1 MFKCLCNVKTESL
14 LKRLISVGILS
25 VFRLSLTCYIDIV
38 ISWCRKKYNS
48 SRIQTSPQ
56 NNFSIIKSLFE
67 DVTDVNV
74 KLQIGLL
81 YIYLIFFIWGK
92 TRETQALLI
101 FSSDLINDK
110 ATNSMNYWKNVLTC
124 VVKCITNVFVSTNVS
139 IKKLLKVYCNY

>member
-14 LKRLISVGILS
+14 LKRLNSVGILL

-48 SRIQTSPQ
+48 SRIQTSPP

-81 YIYLIFFIWGK
+81 YISNIFFWGK

-139 IKKLLKVYCNY
+139 IKKRNF

>member
-14 LKRLISVGILS
+14 LKRLNSVGILL

-48 SRIQTSPQ
+48 SRIQTSPP

-81 YIYLIFFIWGK
+81 YIYLIFFI

-139 IKKLLKVYCNY
+139 IKKRNF

>member
-14 LKRLISVGILS
+14 LKRLNSVGILL

-48 SRIQTSPQ
+48 SRIQTSPP

-81 YIYLIFFIWGK
+81 YISNIFIWGK

-139 IKKLLKVYCNY
+139 IKKRNF

>member
-14 LKRLISVGILS
+14 LKRLNSVGILS

-48 SRIQTSPQ
+48 SRIQTSPP
-56 NNFSIIKSLFE
+56 NNFSIIKNLFE

-81 YIYLIFFIWGK
+81 YISNIFIWGK

-139 IKKLLKVYCNY
+139 IKKRNF

>member
-14 LKRLISVGILS
+14 LKRLNSVGILS

-48 SRIQTSPQ
+48 SRIQTSPP

-139 IKKLLKVYCNY
+139 IKNVIFKSLL

>member
-14 LKRLISVGILS
+14 LKRLNSVGILS

-48 SRIQTSPQ
+48 SRIQTSPP

-81 YIYLIFFIWGK
+81 YISNIFIWGK

-101 FSSDLINDK
+101 FSYDLINDK

-139 IKKLLKVYCNY
+139 IKKRNF

>member
-14 LKRLISVGILS
+14 LKRLNSVGMLL

-48 SRIQTSPQ
+48 SRIQTSPP

-81 YIYLIFFIWGK
+81 YIYLIFFI

-139 IKKLLKVYCNY
+139 IKKRNF

>member
-1 MFKCLCNVKTESL
+1 MFKCLCNVKTASL
-14 LKRLISVGILS
+14 LKRLNSVGILS
-25 VFRLSLTCYIDIV
+25 VFRLSLTCYIDII

-48 SRIQTSPQ
+48 SRIQTSPP

-124 VVKCITNVFVSTNVS
+124 VVNCITNVFVSTNVS
-139 IKKLLKVYCNY
+139 IKKRNF

>member
-14 LKRLISVGILS
+14 LKRLNSVGMLL

-48 SRIQTSPQ
+48 SRIQTSPP

-81 YIYLIFFIWGK
+81 YIYLIFFI

-110 ATNSMNYWKNVLTC
+110 ATNSMNYWENVLTC

-139 IKKLLKVYCNY
+139 IKNVIFKSLL

>member
-1 MFKCLCNVKTESL
+1 MSLQCQDRISTEEVKLC
-14 LKRLISVGILS
+14 RDFS

-48 SRIQTSPQ
+48 SRIQTSPP

-81 YIYLIFFIWGK
+81 YISNIFYLG
-92 TRETQALLI
+92 
-101 FSSDLINDK
+101 
-110 ATNSMNYWKNVLTC
+110 
-124 VVKCITNVFVSTNVS
+124 
-139 IKKLLKVYCNY
+139 